1 MMVPA
6 WLDTMVKEFGRSAGV
21 QNFALGERGAA
32 ALSFETGAELRL
44 EYAGEELVMAVTVP
58 AYFDAGRTKLYPAS
72 EIAARQEKSCRGAA
86 GIRALPRKGES
97 PRRGQSPLGAARA
110 GAGAPA
116 GTVPLGVGGL
126 SPRELRTIFSPRFAK
141 SA

>member
-58 AYFDAGRTKLYPAS
+58 GGDLRRLLALSHPRARHGGFRMRTGVIARSGRRVMAVRIPERDVTLPA
-72 EIAARQEKSCRGAA
+72 INLAFTALWRAA
-86 GIRALPRKGES
+86 GE
-97 PRRGQSPLGAARA
+97 LGGAR
-110 GAGAPA
+110 
-116 GTVPLGVGGL
+116 
-126 SPRELRTIFSPRFAK
+126 
-141 SA
+141 

>member
-44 EYAGEELVMAVTVP
+44 EYG
-58 AYFDAGRTKLYPAS
+58 
-72 EIAARQEKSCRGAA
+72 
-86 GIRALPRKGES
+86 
-97 PRRGQSPLGAARA
+97 
-110 GAGAPA
+110 
-116 GTVPLGVGGL
+116 
-126 SPRELRTIFSPRFAK
+126 
-141 SA
+141 

>member
-58 AYFDAGRTKLYPAS
+58 GGDLRRLLALSHPRARHGGFRMRTGVIARSGRRVMAVRIPERDVTLPAINS
-72 EIAARQEKSCRGAA
+72 AFTALWRAA
-86 GIRALPRKGES
+86 GD
-97 PRRGQSPLGAARA
+97 LGGAR
-110 GAGAPA
+110 
-116 GTVPLGVGGL
+116 
-126 SPRELRTIFSPRFAK
+126 
-141 SA
+141 